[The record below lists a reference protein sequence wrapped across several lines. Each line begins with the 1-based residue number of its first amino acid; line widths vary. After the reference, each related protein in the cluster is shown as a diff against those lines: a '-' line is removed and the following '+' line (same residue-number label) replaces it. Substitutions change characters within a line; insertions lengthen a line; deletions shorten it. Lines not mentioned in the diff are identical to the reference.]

1 MNSKHM
7 MSFFCAAALSSG
19 VFAAEEQATEEKDN
33 SLPVSAEFSV
43 AFDSKFMSYG
53 LVDNNDPILTPSAA
67 VTFLDFLTFEVAAIF
82 DMTKYGNKA
91 GYMNRASRYQELDPA
106 VSIGWSFFEGEWY
119 QLDTSVG
126 YSYEYHPRSMK
137 NRIRFVDDD
146 GNPAAYNDTPGA
158 DTQFVTAE
166 IGLPNA
172 FLEPVLSYERDIKRD
187 NGTYLNLELGYTF
200 SIIDGESEDDDPV
213 LAFRPSVAQGFGNK
227 ARVAGYLAKD
237 DEEESPLRKAGLMDT
252 CVKGELAW
260 AICDYLTL
268 SGYVAYYDY
277 VFDSQMREAARRYE
291 GSGRHDDSYNFVAGL
306 ALTASF

>member
-19 VFAAEEQATEEKDN
+19 VFAAEAEATEEEKDN

-67 VTFLDFLTFEVAAIF
+67 VTFLDFLTFEVSAIF
-82 DMTKYGNKA
+82 DVTKYGNKA
-91 GYMNRASRYQELDPA
+91 GYMNRAARYQELDPA

-119 QLDTSVG
+119 QLDTSIG
-126 YSYEYHPRSMK
+126 YTYEYHPRSMK
-137 NRIRFVDDD
+137 NRVRF
-146 GNPAAYNDTPGA
+146 GEAREPCAYNDTPGA

-166 IGLPNA
+166 IALPNA

-200 SIIDGESEDDDPV
+200 SLIDGETEDDDPV
-213 LAFRPSVAQGFGNK
+213 LAFRPSVAQGLGNK
-227 ARVAGYLAKD
+227 ARVVGYLAKED
-237 DEEESPLRKAGLMDT
+237 DEPLRKAGLMDT

-277 VFDSQMREAARRYE
+277 VFDSQMRDAARRYE
-291 GSGRHDDSYNFVAGL
+291 GTGRNTDSYNFVAGL